1 LDAIL
6 KLESVSARKVGRVR
20 DVPLCVPQEGG
31 GTNVVNL
38 VLVDLHHAANKL
50 ANVNVPEAPLDP
62 TAKFP
67 VLEVI
72 SGPGVER
79 FVLHV
84 QDP

>member
-1 LDAIL
+1 MDAIL
-6 KLESVSARKVGRVR
+6 KLESVSARKVGRER

-38 VLVDLHHAANKL
+38 VLVDLHHAVNKL

-62 TAKFP
+62 IARSL
-67 VLEVI
+67 VRGDI
-72 SGPGVER
+72 SGPDVER